1 LPVKRKRLADAIQD
15 GDVVAQ
21 PCDRC
26 GGEGEPVIERAAD
39 GAAAIRGWRCF
50 PCRRLPEGAYY
61 VYVVELAEKAGPR
74 ALYVGQSALFPAE
87 RFSQHL
93 TGYKAA
99 SVVRRYGQ
107 RLRPDLFERYNPI
120 ATRADAEEME
130 RHLSERLAAG
140 GYRVYGG
147 H

>member
-61 VYVVELAEKAGPR
+61 VYVVELTEKAGPR

-120 ATRADAEEME
+120 PTRADAEEME
-130 RHLSERLAAG
+130 RRLSERLAAG

>member
-1 LPVKRKRLADAIQD
+1 MRKPLAQAIRD
-15 GDVVAQ
+15 GDVTSK

-26 GGEGEPVIERAAD
+26 GGEGEPLLARGLVT
-39 GAAAIRGWRCF
+39 GWRCY

-61 VYVVELAEKAGPR
+61 VYVIELAPKAGSN
-74 ALYVGQSALFPAE
+74 AVYVGQSALFPAE

-99 SVVRRYGQ
+99 TVVRRHGK
-107 RLRPDLFERYNPI
+107 RLRPELFERYNPI
-120 ATRADAEEME
+120 PTRADAEERE
-130 RHLSERLAAG
+130 RLLAERLAAN

>member
-1 LPVKRKRLADAIQD
+1 MAVKL
-15 GDVVAQ
+15 
-21 PCDRC
+21 CDRC
-26 GGEGEPVIERAAD
+26 GGEGEPLVEHRRD
-39 GAAAIRGWRCF
+39 GAVVRGWRCF
-50 PCRRLPEGAYY
+50 PCRRLPERAYY
-61 VYVVELAEKAGPR
+61 VYVVELGEAAGDH
-74 ALYVGQSALFPAE
+74 AVYVGQSALFPVE

-99 SVVRRYGQ
+99 SVVRRHGR

-120 ATRADAEEME
+120 PTRHDAEDME
-130 RHLSERLAAG
+130 RRLSERLAAS

>member
-1 LPVKRKRLADAIQD
+1 MRKRLSAALHD
-15 GDVVAQ
+15 GDLVARA
-21 PCDRC
+21 CDRC
-26 GGEGEPVIERAAD
+26 GGEGEPLVEQSTGGIARV
-39 GAAAIRGWRCF
+39 RGWRCY

-61 VYVVELAEKAGPR
+61 LYVVELAEAAGPR
-74 ALYVGQSALFPAE
+74 AVYVGQSALFPAE

-99 SVVRRYGQ
+99 SIVRRYGR
-107 RLRPDLFERYNPI
+107 RLRPDLFERWNPI
-120 ATRADAEEME
+120 PTRADAEDRE
-130 RHLSERLAAG
+130 RRLSERLAAG

>member
-1 LPVKRKRLADAIQD
+1 MRTSLAAALRD
-15 GDVVAQ
+15 GSLAPQ

-26 GGEGEPVIERAAD
+26 GGEGDPLIEGGHVA
-39 GAAAIRGWRCF
+39 GWRCY
-50 PCRRLPEGAYY
+50 PCRRLPAGAYY
-61 VYVVELAEKAGPR
+61 VYVVELAAKAGKD
-74 ALYVGQSALFPAE
+74 AVYVGQSALFPAE

-99 SVVRRYGQ
+99 GVVRRHGL

-120 ATRADAEEME
+120 PTRADAEDIEIY
-130 RHLSERLAAG
+130 LADRLRAR
-140 GYRVYGG
+140 GYTVYGG

>member
-1 LPVKRKRLADAIQD
+1 MPERVAKAICVPL
-15 GDVVAQ
+15 GDHTGA
-21 PCDRC
+21 PAAPRGSPPIDR
-26 GGEGEPVIERAAD
+26 GRSEIG
-39 GAAAIRGWRCF
+39 GWRCF
-50 PCRRLPEGAYY
+50 PCRRLPEEAYY
-61 VYVVELAEKAGPR
+61 VYVVELAERAGKR
-74 ALYVGQSALFPAE
+74 AIYVGQSALFPAE

-99 SVVRRYGQ
+99 SVVRRFGK

-120 ATRADAEEME
+120 PTRADAEEME
-130 RHLSERLAAG
+130 RRLSERLAAS